1 MDEFPFGKID
11 RARKLLGLG
20 EDASLK
26 EIKEAYRRKA
36 KKFHPDFLVTG
47 WEDKGQK

>member
-36 KKFHPDFLVTG
+36 KKFHPDRI
-47 WEDKGQK
+47 EKKI